1 MAEAEF
7 GEVPGPE
14 SGNAEPL
21 TVPDNVVSTGGDR
34 VPGHLFWEGA
44 AAYLHQARA
53 QVALEPAQD
62 HLLDNTKAEVMETL
76 SESDVIMVAY
86 SPRIESGDQESTLL
100 DAERKERRRS
110 RD

>member
-1 MAEAEF
+1 MAEAAF
-7 GEVPGPE
+7 DEVPGPE

-76 SESDVIMVAY
+76 SESDVIMART
-86 SPRIESGDQESTLL
+86 SPKIESSCNSQIAIDAGDLFQ
-100 DAERKERRRS
+100 AQ
-110 RD
+110 